1 MCVLSHQGTHVR
13 LVQVN
18 RPDHDIQVFRL
29 PVHWQEDEPVSR
41 VAGLF
46 VKKIMKNP
54 EEPSVR
60 AFPPDEESAISG
72 KEANSI
78 SARHITPRSEG

>member
-1 MCVLSHQGTHVR
+1 MCVLSHQGAHVR
-13 LVQVN
+13 SIQVN
-18 RPDHDIQVFRL
+18 RPDHDIQIRRL
-29 PVHWQEDEPVSR
+29 LIHRQEDEPVSH

>member
-1 MCVLSHQGTHVR
+1 MCVLSHQGAHVR
-13 LVQVN
+13 PIQVN
-18 RPDHDIQVFRL
+18 RPDHDIQIRRL
-29 PVHWQEDEPVSR
+29 LIHRQEDEPVSH

-72 KEANSI
+72 KEADSI

>member
-1 MCVLSHQGTHVR
+1 MCVLSHQGAHVR
-13 LVQVN
+13 LIQVN
-18 RPDHDIQVFRL
+18 RPDHDIQIRRL
-29 PVHWQEDEPVSR
+29 LIHRQEDEPVSH

-72 KEANSI
+72 KEADSI
-78 SARHITPRSEG
+78 SARHITPKSEG